1 MPSLSLGHLARGAAA
16 AQLCGRRTQQRAD
29 NAAQELRRR
38 IAQRADNAAQELPR
52 RIVQHAYN
60 AAWSC
65 TAARRSRD
73 YGPLLVPAWHD
84 TRRGGPQAPRRAG
97 GEQGAPRCAA
107 ILAVHPAERWA
118 SSSTPG
124 WRRTLL
130 VVPRSSLRRDSR
142 CAATLVEPAKQQD
155 DELETLL
162 NALRALDAL
171 NALKARWPGGPLR
184 RLPRPYLALFKK
196 DVEIGD
202 PTAKASWASEAAAGS
217 LRSGGDS

>member
-1 MPSLSLGHLARGAAA
+1 MARGAAA
-16 AQLCGRRTQQRAD
+16 AQLCGRRIQQRAD

-52 RIVQHAYN
+52 RIVQHADN

-73 YGPLLVPAWHD
+73 YGPLLVSCQAG
-84 TRRGGPQAPRRAG
+84 TRWSGGPRAPRRAG

-107 ILAVHPAERWA
+107 ILAAHPAERWA

-130 VVPRSSLRRDSR
+130 AVPQSSLRRDSR

-162 NALRALDAL
+162 NAL
-171 NALKARWPGGPLR
+171 NALKARWPEGPLR
-184 RLPRPYLALFKK
+184 RLPRPYRALFKK

-217 LRSGGDS
+217 RRSGGDS